1 MPAISSA
8 LTAEGED
15 ASLAKREQRQTGYTR
30 SVPRKPQDC
39 FSMLTSLCFTQV
51 DTQEWDKL
59 KTEELNRRKHAHL
72 DKKT

>member
-15 ASLAKREQRQTGYTR
+15 ASLAKREQIQTGYTR

-39 FSMLTSLCFTQV
+39 F
-51 DTQEWDKL
+51 
-59 KTEELNRRKHAHL
+59 
-72 DKKT
+72 